1 MNVPYTTRTGV
12 QIGRL
17 YTRPAPKTDR
27 DGERIQSALLGD
39 APRYDW
45 DGIAI
50 IVVSVVALVALG
62 VWL

>member
-27 DGERIQSALLGD
+27 DGERIQSALLD
-39 APRYDW
+39 QPARRDW
-45 DGIAI
+45 DGIV
-50 IVVSVVALVALG
+50 IVVCVAALVALG